1 MKRILLMI
9 IVMVAASFL
18 ISSCQYKFT
27 VEPKVVPPDPDV
39 PVSFSQEILP
49 IWNTNNDCVSCHNG
63 QTNPLDLQEGAA
75 YDQIISKGL
84 VNTDVP
90 EESIIYTHPN
100 PDSNTHSWSKYSTN
114 DAQLILLW
122 IQQGALNN

>member
-39 PVSFSQEILP
+39 PVSFSEEIAP
-49 IWNTNNDCVSCHNG
+49 IWNTINNCASCHNG
-63 QTNPLDLQEGAA
+63 QTHSLNLQTDVA

-84 VNTDVP
+84 VNTEIP
-90 EESIIYTHPN
+90 EESKIYTYPHP
-100 PDSNTHSWSKYSTN
+100 DAGTHSWSVYSAS

>member
-39 PVSFSQEILP
+39 PVSFTQEILP

-63 QTNPLDLQEGAA
+63 QTHPLDLQEGAA

-122 IQQGALNN
+122 IQQGASNN